1 MFRSGGEAAPGT
13 KPASQRR
20 SRETRD
26 KLIAALDELLR
37 EKDFGTISVVEI
49 AHRAGVSVA
58 SIYQRFDNRNAAV
71 AILIALY
78 LRRVTQWWS
87 DLSLDTS
94 GSADT
99 ASLREALI
107 RVGRAAWRQS
117 DELRYVMR
125 PAYLQSRL
133 HPDLL
138 DEHWRTQ
145 EERAV
150 RGFHSLLKDHVGE
163 IRHPDLNRAVSMV
176 AYFFNVMFLGRLL
189 HPKGMSGWQL
199 PASGD
204 EFAEELADFVCGY
217 LGVIRCPEPQA
228 REKR

>member
-1 MFRSGGEAAPGT
+1 MFSSAEAATPGT

-26 KLIAALDELLR
+26 KLITALDELLR
-37 EKDFGTISVVEI
+37 EKDFGAISVAEI
-49 AHRAGVSVA
+49 ANRAGVSVA

-87 DLSLDTS
+87 DLADGAS
-94 GSADT
+94 GRAGSS
-99 ASLREALI
+99 SLREALVL
-107 RVGRAAWRQS
+107 VGRAAWRQF
-117 DELRYVMR
+117 DDLRYIMR

-145 EERAV
+145 EEGAV
-150 RGFHSLLKDHVGE
+150 GGFLSLLRDHAEE
-163 IRHPDLNRAVSMV
+163 IRHPDLTRAASMV
-176 AYFFNVMFLGRLL
+176 TYFFNLMFLGRLL
-189 HPKGMSGWQL
+189 HPEGMSGWDI
-199 PASGD
+199 PTEGD

-217 LGVIRCPEPQA
+217 LGVTRTSGPREQA
-228 REKR
+228 AS

>member
-1 MFRSGGEAAPGT
+1 MFSSAEAPPGT

-26 KLIAALDELLR
+26 KLITALDELLR
-37 EKDFGTISVVEI
+37 EKDFGAISVAEI
-49 AHRAGVSVA
+49 AGRAGVSAA

-78 LRRVTQWWS
+78 LRRTTRWWS
-87 DLSLDTS
+87 DLA
-94 GSADT
+94 GSAT
-99 ASLREALI
+99 GQAGRLSLRDELVL
-107 RVGRAAWRQS
+107 VGRAAWRQS

-150 RGFHSLLKDHVGE
+150 RGFHSLLANHAEE
-163 IRHPDLNRAVSMV
+163 IHHPDLTRAASMV
-176 AYFFNVMFLGRLL
+176 AYFFNLMFLGRLL
-189 HPKGMSGWQL
+189 HPEGMSGWEI
-199 PASGD
+199 PSRGD

-217 LGVIRCPEPQA
+217 LGVPRTDGSRA
-228 REKR
+228 AT

>member
-1 MFRSGGEAAPGT
+1 MFSSEVDAAPGT
-13 KPASQRR
+13 KPASQQR

-26 KLIAALDELLR
+26 KLITALDELLR
-37 EKDFGTISVVEI
+37 EKEFGAISVAEI
-49 AHRAGVSVA
+49 ANRAGVSVA

-87 DLSLDTS
+87 DLSRSAS
-94 GSADT
+94 GSAGP
-99 ASLREALI
+99 ASLREALV
-107 RVGRAAWRQS
+107 RVGREAWRQA
-117 DELRYVMR
+117 DDLRYVMR

-150 RGFHSLLKDHVGE
+150 RGFRSLLTDHVDE
-163 IRHPDLNRAVSMV
+163 IRHPDLTRAASMV
-176 AYFFNVMFLGRLL
+176 AYFFNLMFLGRLL
-189 HPKGMSGWQL
+189 HPEGMSGWEL

-204 EFAEELADFVCGY
+204 EFAEELADFVCAY
-217 LGVIRCPEPQA
+217 LVAIPSPAPRAGDRP
-228 REKR
+228 